1 MKVGIFEWLLE
12 LQSKQADCP
21 CPGNFRIAYRRY
33 AESGGTNN
41 SDLLCLQAENI
52 SDLEFR
58 VANSGLNSMCNFS
71 QRQSLQVSVTG
82 LNVGTFVFRNF
93 QVMIGL

>member
-1 MKVGIFEWLLE
+1 MKIPKSLSQ
-12 LQSKQADCP
+12 LQPPWDL
-21 CPGNFRIAYRRY
+21 G
-33 AESGGTNN
+33 SGGTNN

-82 LNVGTFVFRNF
+82 LNEGTFVFRNF

>member
-1 MKVGIFEWLLE
+1 MKMLRLISKSLSL
-12 LQSKQADCP
+12 LQSPWDL
-21 CPGNFRIAYRRY
+21 G
-33 AESGGTNN
+33 SGGTNN

-82 LNVGTFVFRNF
+82 LNVGTFVLRNF
-93 QVMIGL
+93 QVIIGL

>member
-1 MKVGIFEWLLE
+1 MLKVIPKSWSQFQPPWDLG
-12 LQSKQADCP
+12 
-21 CPGNFRIAYRRY
+21 
-33 AESGGTNN
+33 SGGTNN

-58 VANSGLNSMCNFS
+58 VASSGLNRMCNFS

-82 LNVGTFVFRNF
+82 LNVGIFVLGNF
-93 QVMIGL
+93 QVMIGLWPAVFSLK

>member
-1 MKVGIFEWLLE
+1 MKMLRLIPKSLSLLQPPWD
-12 LQSKQADCP
+12 L
-21 CPGNFRIAYRRY
+21 G
-33 AESGGTNN
+33 SGGTNN

-58 VANSGLNSMCNFS
+58 VANSGLNSDSMCNFS
-71 QRQSLQVSVTG
+71 QRQSLQVSLTG

>member
-1 MKVGIFEWLLE
+1 MLKIIPKSWSQFQPPWDLG
-12 LQSKQADCP
+12 
-21 CPGNFRIAYRRY
+21 
-33 AESGGTNN
+33 SGGTND

-58 VANSGLNSMCNFS
+58 VASSGLKSMCNFS

-82 LNVGTFVFRNF
+82 LNVGIFVLRNF
-93 QVMIGL
+93 QVMIGLWPAVFSLR